1 MIVHRP
7 KLKLKRIKYQENNE
21 TQIKSIILHVKGQF
35 LERFRAINRTNPAT
49 TSANCLDQVEA
60 RWLATFQ

>member
-1 MIVHRP
+1 MIVHEP
-7 KLKLKRIKYQENNE
+7 KSKLKRIKYQENNE
-21 TQIKSIILHVKGQF
+21 TQIKSIILHVKRQL
-35 LERFRAINRTNPAT
+35 LERFRAINRTYLAT

>member
-1 MIVHRP
+1 MIVHEP
-7 KLKLKRIKYQENNE
+7 KSKLKRIKYQENNK
-21 TQIKSIILHVKGQF
+21 TLIKSIILHVKRQF